1 MKLKEIEKKY
11 KNEWVLAR
19 VLKEDNL
26 GQPAELKILAH
37 NKDRSKVYHK
47 LSKTKEKDVA
57 TFYAGEI
64 RTKGYA
70 VALNGSI

>member
-1 MKLKEIEKKY
+1 MKLREVGKKY
-11 KNEWVLAR
+11 RNEWILAM

-37 NKDRSKVYHK
+37 SKDRSEIYLK
-47 LSKTKEKDVA
+47 LSKTREKDVA

-64 RTKGYA
+64 PTKGYA
-70 VALNGSI
+70 VALNGSV